1 MYGVGNITAGLD
13 DGQAGAHAKPA
24 AGPTEAQWKIAQRE
38 VQEGF
43 VSRGSVDAILGPCQ
57 EEEEGTMGKGPG
69 VKNISIHTAVVNQSL
84 RML

>member
-57 EEEEGTMGKGPG
+57 ERRRGPWG
-69 VKNISIHTAVVNQSL
+69 RDL
-84 RML
+84 G